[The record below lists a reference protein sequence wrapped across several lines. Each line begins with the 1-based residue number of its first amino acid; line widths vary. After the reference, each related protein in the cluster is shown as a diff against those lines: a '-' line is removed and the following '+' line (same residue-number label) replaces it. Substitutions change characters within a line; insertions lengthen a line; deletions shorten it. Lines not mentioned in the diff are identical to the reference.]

1 MEMINLSLDLTPE
14 EANKAT
20 QFFAN
25 QGKTLEEG
33 VKSLLYVVLRNND
46 RNNGIE
52 LPKMVKPKH
61 SPIRMLNNDGT
72 FAYPADAPKEIMDI
86 VRELEEMEDLE

>member
-1 MEMINLSLDLTPE
+1 MINLNLDLTPE

-20 QFFAN
+20 QFFTN

-33 VKSLLYVVLRNND
+33 VKSLLDVVLRNNN

-52 LPKMVKPKH
+52 LPKMVQPKH
-61 SPIRMLNNDGT
+61 SPIRMINSNGT
-72 FAYPADAPKEIMDI
+72 FVYPADAPKEIMNI
-86 VRELEEMEDLE
+86 VKGLEEIEDLE

>member
-1 MEMINLSLDLTPE
+1 MINLNLDLTPE

-20 QFFAN
+20 QFFTN

-33 VKSLLYVVLRNND
+33 VKSLLYVVLRNNEYD
-46 RNNGIE
+46 NGLE

-61 SPIRMLNNDGT
+61 SPIRMINNDGT
-72 FAYPADAPKEIMDI
+72 FAYPAGASKEIMDI
-86 VRELEEMEDLE
+86 VKGLEEMEDLE